1 MGNIL
6 CIGLL
11 IFSGYIFGEIAEKVK
26 LPKISGYI
34 LAGILL
40 NPELFG
46 LLPDNFVNTT
56 DNLISMTLSVI
67 VFSIGGTLSLK
78 KIKKTGKSLIA
89 LTAFES
95 LFAFLFVFVLVFLS
109 LHYFMSLFNS
119 ISVSIAVS
127 LVLASLAAPTD
138 PSATIA
144 VIHEYKAE
152 GKVSSSMLGIA
163 AFDDVVGIII
173 YTITLAFSSS
183 IIDGSSFTTSHV
195 LFELTKGIGGSI
207 LIGVALGFIFK
218 YISNIFKKESDGSLI
233 VIVIGMIL
241 LGFGIS
247 EALGFEPLLTSMILG
262 AVVINTNSFSEKI
275 FNLLERYTDELIF
288 VVFFSLS
295 GLHLQLSSIGGS
307 LLIIVIFVLARIAG
321 KFTGIYTGASMLKT
335 DLEIKKYTAWG
346 LFPQGGIVIGL
357 ALLLKDN
364 PAFNESASTIIGIVI
379 GAALIHEILGPVVS
393 KIALKKSGDIK
404 QEL

>member
-6 CIGLL
+6 STGLL
-11 IFSGYIFGEIAEKVK
+11 IFTGYFFGEIADKLK

-34 LAGILL
+34 FAGILL

-46 LLPDNFVNTT
+46 ILSGNFVNVT
-56 DNLISMTLSVI
+56 DNLLSVTLSVI

-78 KIKKTGKSLIA
+78 KLRETGKTLIS

-109 LHYFMSLFNS
+109 LNYFLSVFDS
-119 ISVSIAVS
+119 FSVSLAVS

-138 PSATIA
+138 PSTTIA
-144 VIHEYKAE
+144 IIHEYKAK

-163 AFDDVVGIII
+163 AFDDVAGIII
-173 YTITLAFSSS
+173 YTITIAFSSS
-183 IIDGSSFTTSHV
+183 IIGGSSFAVSHV
-195 LFELTKGIGGSI
+195 LFELTKDIGGSI
-207 LIGVALGFIFK
+207 LVGIVLGLIFK
-218 YISNIFKKESDGSLI
+218 YISKIFKKESDGSLI
-233 VIVIGMIL
+233 VIVIGIIL

-247 EALGFEPLLTSMILG
+247 DSLGFEPLLTSMTLG
-262 AVVINTNSFSEKI
+262 AVVINTNSFSKKI

-288 VVFFSLS
+288 VIFFSLS

-307 LLIIVIFVLARIAG
+307 LVIIVIYVLARMAG
-321 KFTGIYTGASMLKT
+321 KFTGIYTGASILKT
-335 DLEIKKYTAWG
+335 DLEVKKYTAWG

-364 PAFNESASTIIGIVI
+364 PTFNENASNIIGIVI
-379 GAALIHEILGPVVS
+379 GAALIHEILGPLAS

-404 QEL
+404 